1 VAGKRAGADGDRLP
15 LLDTLLGQA
24 SLVLYLASFA
34 VYGWLLQASQR
45 KIGAA
50 ATLLLSAAIATHYA
64 ALLQRSHE
72 LHAVPYQDLA
82 GSMSLFAW
90 LLALT
95 YLGLEAL
102 HRQRSVGPL
111 VLPFVILFF
120 VASGAMPGSSA
131 AAPAH
136 GALFAL
142 HVTTNVLAYAAFA
155 ISFVLS
161 AIYLLQNRV
170 LRQRQPGSAFWRFPP
185 LETLERVSRSA
196 VWVGT
201 AALLFGTALG
211 FYWSH
216 QLQGRAWNA
225 DAKEILAILILA
237 AYGAYLWLGRTT
249 AWRGA
254 RAAGLCVANFLLVLF
269 SYTIVNLYLTRYHR
283 YF

>member
-1 VAGKRAGADGDRLP
+1 VG
-15 LLDTLLGQA
+15 
-24 SLVLYLASFA
+24 SLVAY
-34 VYGWLLQASQR
+34 VWLLRTNQR
-45 KIGAA
+45 SVGAA
-50 ATLLLSAAIATHYA
+50 ATLMLSAGLVTHYL
-64 ALLQRSHE
+64 ALLGRSHE
-72 LHAVPYQDLA
+72 LGSVPYQDLP

-95 YLGLEAL
+95 YLGLEAF

-111 VLPFVILFF
+111 LVPFVVVFYL
-120 VASGAMPGSSA
+120 VSGLMPGSSNP
-131 AAPAH
+131 APAR

-142 HVTTNVLAYAAFA
+142 HVTSNVLAYAAFA

-161 AIYLLQNRV
+161 AIYLIQNRV
-170 LRQRQPGSAFWRFPP
+170 LRQRQPGSFFWRFPP

-201 AALLFGTALG
+201 GAMLFGTSLG

-216 QLQGRAWNA
+216 RLQGRAWSA
-225 DAKEILAILILA
+225 DAKEILAIVILA
-237 AYGAYLWLGRTT
+237 AYGSYLWLGRTT

-254 RAAGLCVANFLLVLF
+254 RAARWCVASFVLVMF
-269 SYTIVNLYLTRYHR
+269 SYTIVNLFLSKYHR